1 MVHDRPSGRELVQA
15 VREFLEDDVLAAAE
29 GRVRFHTRVA
39 INALAIVE
47 REMELGAAHETAHRA
62 RLAEL
67 GFADDA
73 ALAAAIRAGRLD
85 GRHPEVKA
93 ALVAAVRA
101 KLDVANPPYL
111 TPPPA

>member
-15 VREFLEDDVLAAAE
+15 VREFLEGDVLASAE
-29 GRVRFHTRVA
+29 GRIRFHTRVA

-47 REMELGAAHETAHRA
+47 REMELGASHEGAHRA

-73 ALAAAIRAGRLD
+73 ALATAIRDGRLD
-85 GRHPEVKA
+85 GRHREVKE
-93 ALVAAVRA
+93 ALVEAVRA

-111 TPPPA
+111 TRPSA